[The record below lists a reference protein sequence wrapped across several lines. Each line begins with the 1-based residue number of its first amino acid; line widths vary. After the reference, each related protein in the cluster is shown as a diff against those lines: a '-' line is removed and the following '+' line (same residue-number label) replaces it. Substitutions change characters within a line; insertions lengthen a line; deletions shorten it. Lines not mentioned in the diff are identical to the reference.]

1 MIKAY
6 INSLLVENN
15 EKKEKEKKVP
25 ILCVTPSTRRRFI
38 MHQVHKSSL
47 SPGVNPTSV

>member
-15 EKKEKEKKVP
+15 GKKEKEKKVP
-25 ILCVTPSTRRRFI
+25 ILCVIPSTRRRYI
-38 MHQVHKSSL
+38 MHQMHSH
-47 SPGVNPTSV
+47 GVNPTSV